1 MGSALDPHRVLLNDG
16 NYLPIFGLGT
26 SSTDKP
32 VKGET
37 VEAVKIAIEMGYRH
51 FDGALMY
58 GNEDEVG
65 EAIRAKIADR
75 TVKREDVFYTSKVWM
90 TYLSP
95 TLVQKALEKTLK
107 DVQLDYIDLYLVHW
121 PMGLKP
127 SENELFP
134 SDASGKILMDDVDFR
149 ETWKVMES
157 CKEAGL
163 VRSIGVSNFN
173 RAQLEMVLKMPNLKY
188 KPVCNQVECH
198 PYFNQNKL
206 LKYCQHNN
214 IVLVGYSP
222 LGKLNYSK
230 FVSPEKPI
238 LLNDPELKKIGDKL
252 HKSVAQV
259 VLRYQVQRG
268 VVVIPKS
275 FNQGRMKQN
284 MAIFDFEL
292 TNEEMKTINGLNK
305 SIRYVTLEQKG
316 SGPKCP

>member
-1 MGSALDPHRVLLNDG
+1 MNTSCKNFPQRSPSKTSATGSWDYSKELKNKHSTFTFRDARCTVGCLLTGCIMPWFEKSTAQKCRRLQKESYIANSITGSD
-16 NYLPIFGLGT
+16 LP
-26 SSTDKP
+26 S
-32 VKGET
+32 
-37 VEAVKIAIEMGYRH
+37 IE
-51 FDGALMY
+51 DI
-58 GNEDEVG
+58 N
-65 EAIRAKIADR
+65 
-75 TVKREDVFYTSKVWM
+75 VWM

-95 TLVQKALEKTLK
+95 TLVQKGLEETLK

-149 ETWKVMES
+149 ETWK
-157 CKEAGL
+157 
-163 VRSIGVSNFN
+163 
-173 RAQLEMVLKMPNLKY
+173 
-188 KPVCNQVECH
+188 VECH

-259 VLRYQVQRG
+259 VLRYQMQRG

-275 FNQGRMKQN
+275 FNQGRMNQN

-292 TNEEMKTINGLNK
+292 TNEEMKTINELNK
-305 SIRYVTLEQKG
+305 SIRYVTLEQNM
-316 SGPKCP
+316 

>member
-1 MGSALDPHRVLLNDG
+1 MLISLCWGRTGHGAA
-16 NYLPIFGLGT
+16 T
-26 SSTDKP
+26 SDLEP

-305 SIRYVTLEQKG
+305 SIRYVTLEQLQDH
-316 SGPKCP
+316 PKYPFHDEY

>member
-149 ETWKVMES
+149 ETWKV
-157 CKEAGL
+157 
-163 VRSIGVSNFN
+163 
-173 RAQLEMVLKMPNLKY
+173 
-188 KPVCNQVECH
+188 ECH

-305 SIRYVTLEQKG
+305 SIRYVTLEQLQDH
-316 SGPKCP
+316 PKYPFHDEY